1 MLLPALLAAGA
12 IAGISAGMFGVGGG
26 FVVVPALLFALE
38 YFAEP
43 TPHDLYLAIGTS
55 LATIIVTSLRSVQ
68 AHHRRGSVDF
78 AILRDWAPWLTLGV
92 IGGLAVAAMADSN
105 TLVLVFALG
114 VLVYAFYF
122 LRPAL
127 AVERERHYS
136 FPVGLGRAALA
147 SGLGGFSALLGI
159 GGGTPFVVT
168 MVVCG
173 RKVHEAVGTAA
184 GVGFLIAVPGAIGF
198 AALGWGQTSLPP
210 GSIGFVN
217 VPAFLAISVVSVL
230 TTPLGAR
237 WAHSLSELRL
247 RQAFGL
253 YLLVISVLM
262 FNKYLTT

>member
-1 MLLPALLAAGA
+1 MEASMLLPALLAAGA

-43 TPHDLYLAIGTS
+43 TPHDLYVAIGTS

-147 SGLGGFSALLGI
+147 RR
-159 GGGTPFVVT
+159 VT
-168 MVVCG
+168 
-173 RKVHEAVGTAA
+173 
-184 GVGFLIAVPGAIGF
+184 
-198 AALGWGQTSLPP
+198 
-210 GSIGFVN
+210 
-217 VPAFLAISVVSVL
+217 VS
-230 TTPLGAR
+230 
-237 WAHSLSELRL
+237 
-247 RQAFGL
+247 
-253 YLLVISVLM
+253 
-262 FNKYLTT
+262 